1 MSYKKSFKNYGLV
14 RTENF
19 NDIKNKKTALT
30 NILNDLVSGD
40 LSFDADDIAPINDLY
55 VEKMTNS
62 DFIKIAGSTVQKSDF
77 NSITN
82 LITASPFITL
92 KNRINILERTTGKES
107 FFNGGNGLPAKF
119 WGADKLLNLS
129 EIDDGDS
136 VSLENPDTV
145 LNLLWDNGYF
155 NFSNVIDNT
164 LGGSNG
170 AIQWEGYFTPV
181 ESGVVNFSFN
191 TTGYFIFEVE
201 NNEGILEVAKKVTNE
216 YTAISLNEVSSGNLI
231 EISKLDYINIPENV
245 SVTINGV
252 NTLIENVYDSGDST
266 KFYILLRDNVSILAD
281 EPFTISVDDYIGE
294 EGYRVQHAYRN
305 LEKFVSKKIRI
316 TLIFPEVGENY
327 LRKYLDVDFRHNVNF
342 FRNLSFLYLSKTPKY
357 DNEVEKSTF
366 KSFFNNALLGGGGT
380 IGPES
385 VESSNEYIKLLT
397 TSPLFVGYIPPKA
410 YSDILVGDY
419 QYRTVSNSKVIS
431 VTENSPLTDGIEI
444 GNIIYNDN
452 ISKNSRVVEISSNI
466 LIISDNDSIG
476 SSSTESVKFFSHK
489 GYINNKSYTLN
500 NNVVTIDDNAFLK
513 VGMVCVTENT
523 TRYCRVQEI
532 LSNSQFTVDD
542 NLELSQSGQMFFY
555 QDKGLTNNTLDNFCS
570 GVIGK
575 ETAGGLG
582 EVVSVGD
589 TDIILNNVSDLVLD
603 MVVQSTGSFDEG
615 TTVTSINSAT
625 NTITISKAAIGSM
638 IAGIS
643 IVFCPPSTTLNK
655 EQCIIPLNTA
665 PPFSGTDTGLA
676 TNKNIE
682 LSHPNSN
689 LSVISLTANLTTVN
703 AITQNNQTYD
713 REIGITVKGNRFNI
727 ISSSS

>member
-55 VEKMTNS
+55 VERMTNS

-145 LNLLWDNGYF
+145 LNLLWDNGSF
-155 NFSNVIDNT
+155 RFSNMIDNT

-575 ETAGGLG
+575 ETAGGVG

-615 TTVTSINSAT
+615 TTITSINNAT
-625 NTITISKAAIGSM
+625 NTITISNPAIGSM
-638 IAGIS
+638 ISGIS

>member
-625 NTITISKAAIGSM
+625 NTITISNPAIGSM
-638 IAGIS
+638 ISGIS

-689 LSVISLTANLTTVN
+689 LSVVSLTANLTTVN

>member
-82 LITASPFITL
+82 LITESPFITL

-119 WGADKLLNLS
+119 WSADKLLNLS

-181 ESGVVNFSFN
+181 ESGVVDFSFN

-252 NTLIENVYDSGDST
+252 NTLVENVYDSGDST
-266 KFYILLRDNVSILAD
+266 KFYISLRDNVSILAD
-281 EPFTISVDDYIGE
+281 EPFTISVDNYIGE

-316 TLIFPEVGENY
+316 TLIFPEIGENY
-327 LRKYLDVDFRHNVNF
+327 LRKYLDVDFRHNFN
-342 FRNLSFLYLSKTPKY
+342 SFGQLYFWYLSKTPTY

-366 KSFFNNALLGGGGT
+366 KSFFNNTLLGGGGT

-615 TTVTSINSAT
+615 TTITSINNAT
-625 NTITISKAAIGSM
+625 NTITISNPAIGSM
-638 IAGIS
+638 ISGIS

>member
-145 LNLLWDNGYF
+145 LNLLWDNGSF
-155 NFSNVIDNT
+155 RFSNMIDNT

-615 TTVTSINSAT
+615 TTITSINSAT

>member
-55 VEKMTNS
+55 VERMTNS

-145 LNLLWDNGYF
+145 LNLLWDNGSF
-155 NFSNVIDNT
+155 RFSNMIDNT

-327 LRKYLDVDFRHNVNF
+327 LRKYLNVDFRHNVNL
-342 FRNLSFLYLSKTPKY
+342 FRQLSFLYLSKTPTY

-366 KSFFNNALLGGGGT
+366 KSFFNNTLLGGGGT

-615 TTVTSINSAT
+615 TTITSINSAT
-625 NTITISKAAIGSM
+625 NTITISNPAIGSM
-638 IAGIS
+638 ISGIS

>member
-145 LNLLWDNGYF
+145 LNLLWDNGSF
-155 NFSNVIDNT
+155 RFSNMIDNT

-625 NTITISKAAIGSM
+625 NTITISNPAIGSM
-638 IAGIS
+638 ISGIS

-689 LSVISLTANLTTVN
+689 LSVVSLTANLTTVN